1 MEEQGGARGGIRV
14 GGRGEMSLRY
24 GHIGARLAPQIVR
37 ALCAPRRG
45 NEECFTYLRLCYLCV
60 YVLVMRV
67 FGDEV

>member
-1 MEEQGGARGGIRV
+1 V
-14 GGRGEMSLRY
+14 GGRGEMSLRC

-37 ALCAPRRG
+37 AG
-45 NEECFTYLRLCYLCV
+45 DEECFTYLRLCYLCV